1 MNSEEDVL
9 TAHHRHRTCT
19 LYVALLILA
28 SCLSGRRA
36 LAQEVDP
43 PPLSRVRSDDPSI
56 AALIERGLPHSP
68 TLRRL
73 VASVD
78 ASDGIVHVAPGV
90 CPGGVAACLPNWMI
104 SSGGNRFMRIVIDRR
119 RLGSDWR
126 LLVAI
131 GHELQ
136 HVLEVLDD
144 RFVTDGRKMFFF
156 YQQHAPTLQAQFET
170 QAAIRAGLSIR
181 KELHVWRRAVPTR
194 P

>member
-1 MNSEEDVL
+1 M
-9 TAHHRHRTCT
+9 TTHHRRTGT
-19 LYVALLILA
+19 LCVTLLILA
-28 SCLSGRRA
+28 ACRPGRQA

-56 AALIERGLPHSP
+56 AALIERGSTHSP

-90 CPGGVAACLPNWMI
+90 CPAGVAACLPNWMQ
-104 SSGGNRFMRIVIDRR
+104 SSGGNRFMRIVVDRK
-119 RLGSDWR
+119 RLGSDVR

-156 YQQHAPTLQAQFET
+156 YQLYAPTGQTQFET
-170 QAAIRAGLSIR
+170 QAAIEAGLSIR
-181 KELHVWRRAVPTR
+181 KDLHVWRRAVPSR